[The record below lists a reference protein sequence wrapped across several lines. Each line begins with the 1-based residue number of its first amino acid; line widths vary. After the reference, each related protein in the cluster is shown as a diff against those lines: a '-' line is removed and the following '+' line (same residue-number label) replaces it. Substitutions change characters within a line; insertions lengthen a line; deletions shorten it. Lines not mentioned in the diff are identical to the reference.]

1 MKNKTGVK
9 KGTDDPKALENCD
22 GNVDSGCFWVVCP
35 FFAEAGTCVS
45 GMCESRNSRFHGYY
59 SPQGS

>member
-22 GNVDSGCFWVVCP
+22 GNVDSGCFWLV
-35 FFAEAGTCVS
+35 FFTGIFAHTSCTLLDS
-45 GMCESRNSRFHGYY
+45 
-59 SPQGS
+59 